1 MGTVH
6 DQLNLNNNH
15 MNRNNILPIVLL
27 NTVKELNNQNIY
39 KIVHESLVAD
49 LNMGNIICKI
59 YCELRLSL
67 LIVLV
72 EGSIGKCIL

>member
-6 DQLNLNNNH
+6 DQLSVNTNH

-27 NTVKELNNQNIY
+27 NTVKELNNIY
-39 KIVHESLVAD
+39 EIVHGSLVAD

-72 EGSIGKCIL
+72 EGNIGICIL